1 MIASMKSWSDRLLL
15 MWLWLWLLVEMA
27 VAVGNA
33 VVDATLPWSSL
44 VLVVSL
50 TFSSSL

>member
-1 MIASMKSWSDRLLL
+1 MIASMKSWSERLL
-15 MWLWLWLLVEMA
+15 LWLLVEMA

-44 VLVVSL
+44 VLVVSF